1 MEQIQPLFQPG
12 PASVSYENVRD
23 LPNAL
28 QTRTLIE
35 RIWPSYHP
43 HADSHF
49 PEDLKQH
56 FHQRTWEMYL
66 WYVLATHGFS
76 PTRAAKKGPDYRLT
90 FNNQRIWIEA
100 VAPERG
106 NGNDAVPQTVFLNDM
121 IARGMAP
128 IAQEVPEEAILLRF
142 ANALDSKRCQY
153 DKYLDGNLVHER
165 DPFVVAING
174 CMATDYRGEPQIPF
188 CIKAALGL
196 GHLTLLIDPSGKS
209 PTTSH
214 YQTRTEIIKKNQQPV
229 STDLFLRDE
238 YRRVSA
244 ILYSPSDICNIS
256 SEVGSEMY
264 YLHNPRAL
272 NPLPGGIFN
281 FCREY
286 WVTQDGSELQ
296 WKD

>member
-1 MEQIQPLFQPG
+1 
-12 PASVSYENVRD
+12 
-23 LPNAL
+23 
-28 QTRTLIE
+28 
-35 RIWPSYHP
+35 
-43 HADSHF
+43 
-49 PEDLKQH
+49 
-56 FHQRTWEMYL
+56 MYL
-66 WYVLATHGFS
+66 WYVLKTHGFA
-76 PTRAAKKGPDYRLT
+76 PRKLGDNGPDYCID
-90 FNNQRIWIEA
+90 FNQQRIWIEA

-106 NGNDAVPQTVFLNDM
+106 SGDDAVPQTIFLNDM
-121 IARGMAP
+121 LAKGMTP
-128 IAQEVPEEAILLRF
+128 IAQDVPEEAMLLRF
-142 ANALDSKRCQY
+142 ANALDSKRRLY
-153 DKYLDGNLVHER
+153 EKYLKKNLVYDC

-188 CIKAALGL
+188 CIKATLGL

-244 ILYSPSDICNIS
+244 ILYSPSDICNIP

-272 NPLPGGIFN
+272 NPLPRGIFK